1 MKKNILDNPFFLF
14 LLFIAVVI
22 INTISSIYFSSIM
35 LAGFVFLAFIKCIR
49 NKYYYSM
56 FFITLAMLFIEL
68 NNGFPPFTLLLLSMF
83 SYMFVIP
90 KIKKVISFSG
100 LNYFIYIIWFYAAM
114 FVIWSILEGIDIT
127 LVGTIFLNIIIDFI
141 LVGLF
146 LWDD

>member
-22 INTISSIYFSSIM
+22 INTISSIYFTSIM

-68 NNGFPPFTLLLLSMF
+68 NNGFPPFSLLLLSIF
-83 SYMFVIP
+83 SYMFIIP

-100 LNYFIYIIWFYAAM
+100 LNYFIYVLWFYAAM
-114 FVIWSILEGIDIT
+114 FIIWSVMHGIDIT
-127 LVGTIFLNIIIDFI
+127 LVGTIFLNIIIDFM

-146 LWDD
+146 L

>member
-1 MKKNILDNPFFLF
+1 
-14 LLFIAVVI
+14 
-22 INTISSIYFSSIM
+22 M

-146 LWDD
+146 L